1 VHNSETCS
9 FSFVENA
16 QKITVFVVR
25 VRLWG
30 KFLRV
35 KPENSYKLM
44 PKGVVFMEKIKHR
57 TIRFSAP
64 KQKRSSL
71 TAALAGVI
79 LGAMVITL
87 CLMVIFILS

>member
-1 VHNSETCS
+1 
-9 FSFVENA
+9 
-16 QKITVFVVR
+16 
-25 VRLWG
+25 
-30 KFLRV
+30 
-35 KPENSYKLM
+35 
-44 PKGVVFMEKIKHR
+44 MEKIKHR

-64 KQKRSSL
+64 KQKRASL

>member
-1 VHNSETCS
+1 
-9 FSFVENA
+9 
-16 QKITVFVVR
+16 
-25 VRLWG
+25 
-30 KFLRV
+30 
-35 KPENSYKLM
+35 
-44 PKGVVFMEKIKHR
+44 MEKIKHR

-64 KQKRSSL
+64 KPKRSSL